1 MHTPRAVKK
10 SMVETLADCVP
21 REQRGRAVPGGSCS
35 YRAAAYGVL
44 PYSLTVYTTC
54 SKGADLVADTSR
66 AAKPTHARTELQKDI
81 FILKQLVT
89 KDFKL
94 KYRRSFL
101 GVAWSVLNPLLM
113 MIVMAI
119 VFTTI
124 FAQGRNGSV
133 TPEMYPLYLIVGNI
147 TFTVMSDSTSQA
159 MGSII
164 WASSLLKK
172 VKVHRFVFPVQKV
185 LFSLVNF
192 AFSLIAVAIVM
203 LWFHIIPT
211 WHLILLPVCL
221 VLLMFFCMGLGL
233 LLSAASVFFRDVMH
247 LWSVILTA
255 WTYFTPIFW
264 TTDFIGKMPH
274 ILQILM
280 YANPM
285 YNYLQFMRDI
295 FLFQTCPTTTV
306 LAYCV
311 GWAVFAM
318 VVGYAAFHKNEHKF
332 ILYI

>member
-1 MHTPRAVKK
+1 M
-10 SMVETLADCVP
+10 
-21 REQRGRAVPGGSCS
+21 
-35 YRAAAYGVL
+35 
-44 PYSLTVYTTC
+44 
-54 SKGADLVADTSR
+54 ADTSSR
-66 AAKPTHARTELQKDI
+66 STSTHAKTGFQKDI
-81 FILKQLVT
+81 FILKQLVG
-89 KDFKL
+89 KDFKI

-124 FAQGRNGSV
+124 FAQGRNGSI
-133 TPEMYPLYLIVGNI
+133 TPEMYPLYLIVGNV
-147 TFTVMSDSTSQA
+147 TFAVMSDSTSQA
-159 MGSII
+159 LSSII
-164 WASSLLKK
+164 QASSLLKK

-203 LWFHIIPT
+203 LWFHVIPT
-211 WHLILLPVCL
+211 WHLLLLPVCL
-221 VLLMFFCMGLGL
+221 ILLMFFCMGVGL
-233 LLSAASVFFRDVMH
+233 LLSAATVFFRDVMH
-247 LWSVILTA
+247 LWSVVLTA

-264 TTDFIGKMPH
+264 TTDYILKMPH
-274 ILQILM
+274 ILRVLM

-295 FLFQTCPTTTV
+295 FLFQTCPTP
-306 LAYCV
+306 LEFGLCV
-311 GWAVFAM
+311 AWAVIAM
-318 VVGYAAFHKNEHKF
+318 AIGYTVFHKNEHKS

>member
-1 MHTPRAVKK
+1 
-10 SMVETLADCVP
+10 MV
-21 REQRGRAVPGGSCS
+21 
-35 YRAAAYGVL
+35 
-44 PYSLTVYTTC
+44 
-54 SKGADLVADTSR
+54 DTSS
-66 AAKPTHARTELQKDI
+66 KSTSTHAKTGFQKDI
-81 FILKQLVT
+81 FILKQLVG
-89 KDFKL
+89 KDFKI

-124 FAQGRNGSV
+124 FAQGRNGSI
-133 TPEMYPLYLIVGNI
+133 TPEMYPLYLIVGNV
-147 TFTVMSDSTSQA
+147 TFAVMSDSTSQA
-159 MGSII
+159 LSSII
-164 WASSLLKK
+164 QASSLLKK

-203 LWFHIIPT
+203 LWFRVVPT
-211 WHLILLPVCL
+211 WHLLLLPVCL
-221 VLLMFFCMGLGL
+221 ILLMFFCMGVGL
-233 LLSAASVFFRDVMH
+233 LLSAATVFFRDVMH
-247 LWSVILTA
+247 LWSVVLTA

-264 TTDFIGKMPH
+264 TTDYILKMPH
-274 ILQILM
+274 ILRVLM

-295 FLFQTCPTTTV
+295 FLFQTCPTP
-306 LAYCV
+306 LEFGLCV
-311 GWAVFAM
+311 AWAVIAM
-318 VVGYAAFHKNEHKF
+318 AIGYTVFHKNEHKF

>member
-1 MHTPRAVKK
+1 M
-10 SMVETLADCVP
+10 
-21 REQRGRAVPGGSCS
+21 
-35 YRAAAYGVL
+35 
-44 PYSLTVYTTC
+44 
-54 SKGADLVADTSR
+54 ADTSSR
-66 AAKPTHARTELQKDI
+66 STSTHAKTGFQKDI
-81 FILKQLVT
+81 FILKQLVG
-89 KDFKL
+89 KDFKI

-124 FAQGRNGSV
+124 FAQGRNGSI
-133 TPEMYPLYLIVGNI
+133 TPEMYPLYLIVGNV
-147 TFTVMSDSTSQA
+147 TFAVMSDSTSQA
-159 MGSII
+159 LSSII
-164 WASSLLKK
+164 QASSLLKK

-203 LWFHIIPT
+203 LWFHVIPT
-211 WHLILLPVCL
+211 WHLLLLPVCL
-221 VLLMFFCMGLGL
+221 ILLMFFCMGVGL
-233 LLSAASVFFRDVMH
+233 LLSAATVFFRDVMH
-247 LWSVILTA
+247 LWSVVLTA

-264 TTDFIGKMPH
+264 TTDYILKMPH
-274 ILQILM
+274 ILRVLM

-295 FLFQTCPTTTV
+295 FLFQTCPTP
-306 LAYCV
+306 LEFGLCV
-311 GWAVFAM
+311 AWAVIAM
-318 VVGYAAFHKNEHKF
+318 AIGYTVFHKNEHKF

>member
-1 MHTPRAVKK
+1 M
-10 SMVETLADCVP
+10 
-21 REQRGRAVPGGSCS
+21 
-35 YRAAAYGVL
+35 
-44 PYSLTVYTTC
+44 
-54 SKGADLVADTSR
+54 ADTSSR
-66 AAKPTHARTELQKDI
+66 STSTHAKTGFQKDI
-81 FILKQLVT
+81 FILKQLVG
-89 KDFKL
+89 KDFKI

-133 TPEMYPLYLIVGNI
+133 TPEMYPLYLIVGNV
-147 TFTVMSDSTSQA
+147 TFAVMSDSTSQA
-159 MGSII
+159 LSSII
-164 WASSLLKK
+164 QASSLLKK

-203 LWFHIIPT
+203 LWFRVVPT
-211 WHLILLPVCL
+211 WHLLLLPVCL
-221 VLLMFFCMGLGL
+221 ILLMFFCMGVGL
-233 LLSAASVFFRDVMH
+233 LLSAATVFFRDVMH
-247 LWSVILTA
+247 LWSVVLTA

-264 TTDFIGKMPH
+264 TTDYILKMPH
-274 ILQILM
+274 ILRVLM

-295 FLFQTCPTTTV
+295 FLFQTCPTP
-306 LAYCV
+306 LEFGLCV
-311 GWAVFAM
+311 AWAVIAM
-318 VVGYAAFHKNEHKF
+318 AIGYTVFHKNEHKF

>member
-1 MHTPRAVKK
+1 M
-10 SMVETLADCVP
+10 
-21 REQRGRAVPGGSCS
+21 
-35 YRAAAYGVL
+35 
-44 PYSLTVYTTC
+44 
-54 SKGADLVADTSR
+54 ADTSS
-66 AAKPTHARTELQKDI
+66 KSTSTHAKTELQKDI
-81 FILKQLVT
+81 FILKQLVG
-89 KDFKL
+89 KDFKI

-124 FAQGRNGSV
+124 FAQGRNGSI
-133 TPEMYPLYLIVGNI
+133 TPEMYPLYLIVGNV

-159 MGSII
+159 LSSII
-164 WASSLLKK
+164 HASSLLKK

-203 LWFHIIPT
+203 LWFHVVPT
-211 WHLILLPVCL
+211 WHLLLLPICL
-221 VLLMFFCMGLGL
+221 ILLMFFCMGVGL
-233 LLSAASVFFRDVMH
+233 LLSAATVFFRDVMH
-247 LWSVILTA
+247 LWSVVLTA

-264 TTDFIGKMPH
+264 TTDFIPMMDSH
-274 ILQILM
+274 ILRVLM

-295 FLFQTCPTTTV
+295 FLFQTCPTP
-306 LAYCV
+306 LELGLCV
-311 GWAVFAM
+311 AWAVIAM
-318 VVGYAAFHKNEHKF
+318 AIGYTVFHKNEHKF

>member
-1 MHTPRAVKK
+1 M
-10 SMVETLADCVP
+10 
-21 REQRGRAVPGGSCS
+21 
-35 YRAAAYGVL
+35 
-44 PYSLTVYTTC
+44 
-54 SKGADLVADTSR
+54 ADTSSR
-66 AAKPTHARTELQKDI
+66 STSTHAKTGFQKDI
-81 FILKQLVT
+81 FILKQLVS
-89 KDFKL
+89 KDFKI

-124 FAQGRNGSV
+124 FAQGRNGSI
-133 TPEMYPLYLIVGNI
+133 TPEMYPLYLIVGNV
-147 TFTVMSDSTSQA
+147 TFAVMSDSTSQA
-159 MGSII
+159 LSSII
-164 WASSLLKK
+164 YASSLLKK

-203 LWFHIIPT
+203 LWFHVVPT
-211 WHLILLPVCL
+211 WHLLLLPVCL
-221 VLLMFFCMGLGL
+221 ILLMFFCMGVGL
-233 LLSAASVFFRDVMH
+233 LLSAATVFFRDVMH
-247 LWSVILTA
+247 LWSVVLTA

-264 TTDFIGKMPH
+264 TTDYILKMPH
-274 ILQILM
+274 ILRVLM

-295 FLFQTCPTTTV
+295 FLFQTCPTP
-306 LAYCV
+306 LEFGLCV
-311 GWAVFAM
+311 AWAVIAM
-318 VVGYAAFHKNEHKF
+318 AIGYTVFHKNEHKF

>member
-1 MHTPRAVKK
+1 M
-10 SMVETLADCVP
+10 
-21 REQRGRAVPGGSCS
+21 
-35 YRAAAYGVL
+35 
-44 PYSLTVYTTC
+44 
-54 SKGADLVADTSR
+54 ADTSS
-66 AAKPTHARTELQKDI
+66 KSTSTHAKTGFQKDI
-81 FILKQLVT
+81 FILKQLVS
-89 KDFKL
+89 KDFKI

-133 TPEMYPLYLIVGNI
+133 TPEMYPLYLIVGNV
-147 TFTVMSDSTSQA
+147 TFAVMSDSTSQA
-159 MGSII
+159 LSSII
-164 WASSLLKK
+164 YASSLLKK

-203 LWFHIIPT
+203 LWFRVVPT
-211 WHLILLPVCL
+211 WHLLLLPVCL
-221 VLLMFFCMGLGL
+221 ILLMFFCMGVGL
-233 LLSAASVFFRDVMH
+233 LLSAATVFFRDVMH
-247 LWSVILTA
+247 LWSVVLTA

-264 TTDFIGKMPH
+264 TTDYILKMPH
-274 ILQILM
+274 ILRVLM

-285 YNYLQFMRDI
+285 YNYLQFMREI
-295 FLFQTCPTTTV
+295 FLFQTCPTP
-306 LAYCV
+306 LEFGLCV
-311 GWAVFAM
+311 AWAVIAM
-318 VVGYAAFHKNEHKF
+318 AIGYTVFHKNEHKF

>member
-1 MHTPRAVKK
+1 M
-10 SMVETLADCVP
+10 
-21 REQRGRAVPGGSCS
+21 
-35 YRAAAYGVL
+35 
-44 PYSLTVYTTC
+44 
-54 SKGADLVADTSR
+54 ADTSSR
-66 AAKPTHARTELQKDI
+66 STSTHAKTGFQKDI
-81 FILKQLVT
+81 FILKQLVS
-89 KDFKL
+89 KDFKI

-133 TPEMYPLYLIVGNI
+133 TPEMYPLYLIVGNV
-147 TFTVMSDSTSQA
+147 TFAVMSDSTSQA
-159 MGSII
+159 LSSII
-164 WASSLLKK
+164 YASSLLKK

-203 LWFHIIPT
+203 LWFHVVPT
-211 WHLILLPVCL
+211 WHLLLLPVCL
-221 VLLMFFCMGLGL
+221 ILLMFFCMGVGL
-233 LLSAASVFFRDVMH
+233 LLSAAAVFFRDVMH
-247 LWSVILTA
+247 LWSVVLTA

-264 TTDFIGKMPH
+264 TTDYILKMPH
-274 ILQILM
+274 ILRVLM

-285 YNYLQFMRDI
+285 YNYLQFMREI
-295 FLFQTCPTTTV
+295 FLFQTCPTP
-306 LAYCV
+306 LEFGLCV
-311 GWAVFAM
+311 AWAVIAM
-318 VVGYAAFHKNEHKF
+318 AIGYTVFHKNEHKF